1 MRDAD
6 HDQFLELIPAYAL
19 NSLDADDAQA
29 VSRHLAGCEACQAE
43 LAAYEGVV
51 DVLPLAAAEATP
63 SPALKGRLMD
73 RIQAQPADQATK
85 LPWWQQAADS
95 LRLWLA
101 GPRWRP
107 ALLLAVLI
115 LAIGNIY
122 FWREATRPSPTAW
135 RRISLQGTEGAPD
148 ATGIIYISADG
159 QNGAIIVDKLLQLD
173 EAQQYQL
180 WLIADG
186 QRTSGAVFSV
196 PADGYQTVLVES
208 PRPLR
213 EYGAFGITVEP
224 AGGSPGPTGD
234 RVLGSDP

>member
-1 MRDAD
+1 MVAGSSD
-6 HDQFLELIPAYAL
+6 L
-19 NSLDADDAQA
+19 QA
-29 VSRHLAGCEACQAE
+29 
-43 LAAYEGVV
+43 
-51 DVLPLAAAEATP
+51 
-63 SPALKGRLMD
+63 
-73 RIQAQPADQATK
+73 
-85 LPWWQQAADS
+85 
-95 LRLWLA
+95 WLA

-107 ALLLAVLI
+107 ALLLAILI
-115 LAIGNIY
+115 LAIGNVY

-135 RRISLQGTEGAPD
+135 RRIRLEGTEVAPE
-148 ATGIIYISADG
+148 ASGVIYISADG
-159 QNGAIIVDKLLQLD
+159 QNGAIIVDKMPQLG

-234 RVLGSDP
+234 RVLGSEP